1 MKKRIGIVTF
11 HGSHNYGSVLQTY
24 ALCQTL
30 SKMGLEPVVVNF
42 VHPAG
47 VLMYEFVLWSRKRTL
62 RSNIYNLLFR
72 GLLRDGAK
80 RRNNFHEFVQN
91 EIPLTK
97 RYFERKEIT
106 EHFDYL
112 VCGSDQIWNPD
123 AVDSRDMIYF
133 LDFGD
138 KDTIRF
144 SYAAS
149 SGSREFLQEE
159 KGKIKELLSRMKG
172 IGVRE
177 EFMKDYLNEEYNLN
191 SIVNPDPTILLSASE
206 WDNIELPVLNLP
218 NRYLLVYSLHNPKE
232 TVEFAKDISQ
242 HLDLPVVHINTLD
255 NRGKNICKDADY
267 SLFDISPYQYLW
279 LFHHAEFVV
288 SNSFHGNM
296 FSVIFRK
303 PFVCFE
309 GEQGDTRIVTLHN
322 KLGLGNSRILS
333 SARDFTIDL
342 KILDYS
348 SRENII
354 EEFIK
359 SGLDYIS
366 QCIS

>member
-11 HGSHNYGSVLQTY
+11 HGSHNYGSVLQTF

-42 VHPAG
+42 IHPAG

-62 RSNIYNLLFR
+62 RKNIYNLLFR
-72 GLLRDGAK
+72 GILRNGAK
-80 RRNNFHEFVQN
+80 RRNNFHEFIRN

-123 AVDSRDMIYF
+123 AVDSRDMIFF

-138 KDTIRF
+138 KNTIRF

-149 SGSREFLQEE
+149 SGSRKFLPEE
-159 KGKIKELLSRMKG
+159 RDEIKSLLSRMKG

-177 EFMKDYLNEEYNLN
+177 EFMKDYLNKEYNLD
-191 SIVNPDPTILLSASE
+191 SIVNPDPTVLLSSSE
-206 WDNIELPVLNLP
+206 WEKIERPVPNLP
-218 NRYLLVYSLHNPKE
+218 EKYLLVYSLHNPKE

-242 HLDLPVVHINTLD
+242 YSGLPVIHINPLD
-255 NRGKNICKDADY
+255 NRKKFVCKAADY
-267 SLFDISPYQYLW
+267 SLFDISPYQFIW
-279 LFHHAEFVV
+279 LFHHADYVV

-309 GEQGDTRIVTLHN
+309 GEQGDTRITTLHN
-322 KLGLGNSRILS
+322 KLGFGNSRILS
-333 SARDFTIDL
+333 SAKDFTETL
-342 KILDYS
+342 MELDYS
-348 SRENII
+348 LRENAI

-359 SGLDYIS
+359 DGIAYIS